1 MCNAFGK
8 KKISHWYLYHLLH
21 SKFFTIFNPLL
32 GVLKLVQTFLNFIGT
47 ILCFPSKN
55 FENEDG
61 TIFEFISLV
70 GFLIDVVLLILEMT
84 KLTTKTF
91 KLMQFLELFLNAI
104 FIILYSINLS
114 LIIERKHSGIFKK
127 AFLLVGFL
135 ANLTYFCDSV
145 LLIKRSI
152 DGRIPEIIWLIYISL
167 EKICFTKWIQKRSLK
182 FHSIF

>member
-1 MCNAFGK
+1 M
-8 KKISHWYLYHLLH
+8 H

-70 GFLIDVVLLILEMT
+70 GFLIDVVLLILEMA
-84 KLTTKTF
+84 KLTAKTF
-91 KLMQFLELFLNAI
+91 KLIQFLELFLNAI

-127 AFLLVGFL
+127 AFLLVGFS

-167 EKICFTKWIQKRSLK
+167 EKICLIK
-182 FHSIF
+182 

>member
-1 MCNAFGK
+1 M
-8 KKISHWYLYHLLH
+8 
-21 SKFFTIFNPLL
+21 
-32 GVLKLVQTFLNFIGT
+32 
-47 ILCFPSKN
+47 CFPSKN

-84 KLTTKTF
+84 KLTAKTF
-91 KLMQFLELFLNAI
+91 KLIQILELFLNAI

-127 AFLLVGFL
+127 AFLVVGFL

-167 EKICFTKWIQKRSLK
+167 EKICLIK
-182 FHSIF
+182 